1 MKYVKMLGLLAVAA
15 AAMMAFAGSASANI
29 TSPPGTQYEGTL
41 TATAGVTTLHGGVTI
56 TCQESHAVGTVT
68 KGETNAPA
76 TVSFNKCEP
85 DTVEVKNSGSLA
97 VESNGTVKSSG
108 AEVTVVTHRT
118 VLGFPVTAHCIYTT
132 NNTSVGTLTE
142 NVEPA
147 VLHIGSS
154 PIPRV
159 TTDSACGETSVWTG
173 SYTVSTPAGKIVV
186 D

>member
-1 MKYVKMLGLLAVAA
+1 MKYVKILGLLAVVAG
-15 AAMMAFAGSASANI
+15 AMMAFAGSASAII
-29 TSPPGTQYEGTL
+29 TNPPGTTYSGTL
-41 TATAGVTTLHGGVTI
+41 TATSEETTLHGGVTI
-56 TCQESHAVGTVT
+56 TCKHSHTHGTVSPGT
-68 KGETNAPA
+68 THEKIVVTFG
-76 TVSFNKCEP
+76 KCEP
-85 DTVEVKNSGSLA
+85 DTVDVKASGSLA
-97 VESNGTVKSSG
+97 IASDGTATSTG

-132 NNTSVGTLTE
+132 NNTKVGTLTE

-173 SYTVSTPAGKIVV
+173 SYTVATPSGKIVI